1 MIEEKDVDAVHSRKM
16 QDQSQ
21 RDDQSKEARL
31 RNDLRA
37 DALNIILRLIN
48 YRLNERITFC
58 VKAYENIFDALV
70 SQKRLSVL
78 SVSANAMSMQNLP
91 DFIEDEP
98 GAILLS
104 DESEIEMK
112 KEELRSIFSE
122 FDSVMTALLGSTFG
136 QNIISPDVI
145 NCDTFTAG
153 DHE

>member
-16 QDQSQ
+16 HDQSQ

-37 DALNIILRLIN
+37 DALNIMLRLIN

-58 VKAYENIFDALV
+58 VKAWEDIFDTLV
-70 SQKRLSVL
+70 SQNRLSVL
-78 SVSANAMSMQNLP
+78 SVSANPMSLRSLP
-91 DFIEDEP
+91 DSIDDEP
-98 GAILLS
+98 GAILVS
-104 DESEIEMK
+104 EESEIEGR
-112 KEELRSIFSE
+112 KEELNSIFSG